1 MAAIDYFLKL
11 DGISGE
17 SEDSKH
23 KGEIEVLSFSFGETH
38 SGSAGPGGGGG
49 AGKVQMSDFS
59 FTARTSKA
67 SPQLFLHCAQGKH
80 IKQALL
86 TVRKAGGSQQEYLKI
101 KLNDIL
107 VSSYAIGGSEGAAE
121 GEPQDVFSLNFVKLS
136 YDYAPQKADG
146 SLDAPVHA
154 GWDTLKN
161 VKI

>member
-17 SEDSKH
+17 SKDSKH
-23 KGEIEVLSFSFGETH
+23 KGEIDVLSFSFGETQ
-38 SGSAGPGGGGG
+38 SGSSGSGGGGG

-59 FTARTSKA
+59 FTARTTKA

-80 IKQALL
+80 IKQAIL
-86 TVRKAGGSQQEYLKI
+86 TVRKAGASQQEYLII
-101 KLNDIL
+101 KLNDVL
-107 VSSYAIGGSEGAAE
+107 VSAYALGSAEGGSE
-121 GEPQDVFSLNFVKLS
+121 PQDAFSLNFVKLS
-136 YDYAPQKADG
+136 YDYKPQKADG

-154 GWDTLKN
+154 GWDLSKN

>member
-17 SEDSKH
+17 SKDSKH
-23 KGEIEVLSFSFGETH
+23 KGEIEVLSFSFGETQ
-38 SGSAGPGGGGG
+38 GDGTGAGGGGG

-80 IKQALL
+80 IKQAFL
-86 TVRKAGGSQQEYLKI
+86 TARKAGGSQQEYLKI
-101 KLNDIL
+101 KLNDVL
-107 VSSYAIGGSEGAAE
+107 VSSYALGGSEAE
-121 GEPQDVFSLNFVKLS
+121 VEPHDVFSLEFAKIS

-146 SLDAPVHA
+146 SLDAPVHG
-154 GWDTLKN
+154 GWDLKKN

>member
-17 SEDSKH
+17 SKDSKH
-23 KGEIEVLSFSFGETH
+23 KGEIEVLSFSFGENH
-38 SGSAGPGGGGG
+38 SGSGAGGGGG

-59 FTARTSKA
+59 FTARISKA

-80 IKQALL
+80 IKQAFL
-86 TVRKAGGSQQEYLKI
+86 TARKAGGSQQEYLKI
-101 KLNDIL
+101 KLNDVL
-107 VSSYAIGGSEGAAE
+107 VSSYALGGSEAE
-121 GEPQDVFSLNFVKLS
+121 VEPHDVFSLKFVKIS

-146 SLDAPVHA
+146 SLDAPIHA
-154 GWDTLKN
+154 GWDLLKN